1 MRSTRFGGP
10 GMARPLRLGIMA
22 GLVALTLSGCGYN
35 TIQQKD
41 EAVNQAASQI
51 KVQLQRPADLIP
63 NLVETVKGVA
73 KQESTIY
80 VGVAEA
86 RSRLNTAI
94 QGGNLGEMAAANQG
108 VTGALGRLFAVVEA
122 YPELK
127 SNENFK
133 ALQDELTGTEN
144 RIAVARQDY
153 NDQVKDL
160 NAYIRQF
167 PYNITAKIFGLGKP
181 REYFE
186 LTDAAAAEAPKVK
199 F

>member
-1 MRSTRFGGP
+1 MRSTRFDGP
-10 GMARPLRLGIMA
+10 GMAPRASILAAMA
-22 GLVALTLSGCGYN
+22 VLTLTGCGYN
-35 TIQQKD
+35 TIQRKD
-41 EAVNQAASQI
+41 ESVNQAASQI
-51 KVQLQRPADLIP
+51 KVQLQRRADLIP

-86 RSRLNTAI
+86 RSKLNAAVQT
-94 QGGNLGEMAAANQG
+94 GNLGEMAAANQG
-108 VTGALGRLFAVVEA
+108 VTAALGRLFAVAEA

-127 SNENFK
+127 SNENFR

-144 RIAVARQDY
+144 RIAVSRQDY
-153 NDQVKDL
+153 NDQVRDL

-186 LTDAAAAEAPKVK
+186 LTDEAAAEAPKVK